1 MLSLRSEAISELMAT
16 PSHEVLPVKRGRLVA
31 RERTGDLAMGFPV
44 DPLLRQGLVLTLS
57 MALMNVANWL
67 YHVVMSRALGPAGY
81 GGLSALLGLL
91 FIMTVPATTIQ
102 MGLSALVARREANQD
117 APFFANV
124 LTRWLRGFLLFG
136 LVLSSVPLLLSPWLA
151 DLLRLASPVPV
162 LIAGTVLISWLP
174 LPVVRGLLQ
183 GVQRFWTLGASFITE
198 GLLKLGA
205 GVLLVS
211 AGLGLSGAVAAI
223 SLGALGALALTM
235 LGLRSRSDPRPVGVG
250 PQDAVVFR
258 SLLPYVVA
266 VASFTLLTQSDV
278 VLVKILFPPGEAGV
292 YAAASTAGK
301 IILYLTAPLAM
312 VMLPEAVRRHVRNE
326 GERPVLLRSARYA
339 AAAGGALVAA
349 YILVPRPIM
358 HVLFGSAY
366 LEGAPLLWLVG
377 LGMLANELALL
388 GVYYLL
394 GTGRSAVLRWVTVQA
409 LVFLVALWIFANSL
423 ETVAVLVAVAGLV
436 TFGGVW
442 WPLLRRSDTVLQPQR
457 QAS

>member
-1 MLSLRSEAISELMAT
+1 MAT
-16 PSHEVLPVKRGRLVA
+16 PLHDVLPVERGGVFGREGAGDPAVA
-31 RERTGDLAMGFPV
+31 VSF
-44 DPLLRQGLVLTLS
+44 DPLLRQGLVLILS
-57 MALMNVANWL
+57 MAAMNGANWL
-67 YHVVMSRALGPAGY
+67 YHAVMSRALGPAGY

-117 APFFANV
+117 APFFAGV

-151 DLLRLASPVPV
+151 ALLRLASPVPV

-198 GLLKLGA
+198 GLLKLGV

-211 AGLGLSGAVAAI
+211 IGLGLRGAVAAI

-235 LGLRSRSDPRPVGVG
+235 LGLRSRFDPRPAGVG

-258 SLLPYVVA
+258 SLLPYAVA

-278 VLVKILFPPGEAGV
+278 VLAKILFPPGEAGV

-301 IILYLTAPLAM
+301 IILSLTAPLA
-312 VMLPEAVRRHVRNE
+312 V
-326 GERPVLLRSARYA
+326 
-339 AAAGGALVAA
+339 
-349 YILVPRPIM
+349 
-358 HVLFGSAY
+358 
-366 LEGAPLLWLVG
+366 
-377 LGMLANELALL
+377 GML
-388 GVYYLL
+388 
-394 GTGRSAVLRWVTVQA
+394 
-409 LVFLVALWIFANSL
+409 
-423 ETVAVLVAVAGLV
+423 
-436 TFGGVW
+436 
-442 WPLLRRSDTVLQPQR
+442 
-457 QAS
+457 

>member
-1 MLSLRSEAISELMAT
+1 MVT
-16 PSHEVLPVKRGRLVA
+16 PPDEVLPVERDRLFA
-31 RERTGDLAMGFPV
+31 RERTGNPAVAGSF

-57 MALMNVANWL
+57 MAVMNGANWL

-102 MGLSALVARREANQD
+102 MGLSALVARREAGGD
-117 APFFANV
+117 ASFFATT
-124 LTRWLRGFLLFG
+124 LTRWLGGFLLLG
-136 LVLSSVPLLLSPWLA
+136 LVLSFVPLLLSPWLA
-151 DLLRLASPVPV
+151 TLLKLASPVPV

-183 GVQRFWTLGASFITE
+183 GAQRFRTLGASFVTE

-211 AGLGLSGAVAAI
+211 IGLGLSGAVAAI
-223 SLGALGALALTM
+223 SLGALGALALTV
-235 LGLRSRSDPRPVGVG
+235 LGLRSRATRRPTSVG
-250 PQDAVVFR
+250 PQDAAIFR
-258 SLLPYVVA
+258 SLLPYAVA
-266 VASFTLLTQSDV
+266 VAAFTLLTQSDV
-278 VLVKILFPPGEAGV
+278 VLVKMLFPPADAGV
-292 YAAASTAGK
+292 YAAASTGGK

-312 VMLPEAVRRHVRNE
+312 VMLPEAVRRQAHS
-326 GERPVLLRSARYA
+326 GGGRPVLIRTARYA
-339 AAAGGALVAA
+339 AIAGGALVAA
-349 YILVPRPIM
+349 YVLAPRPIM
-358 HVLFGSAY
+358 HVLFGGAY
-366 LEGAPLLWLVG
+366 VQGAPLLWLLG
-377 LGMLANELALL
+377 LGMLAAELALL

-409 LVFLVALWIFANSL
+409 LLFLVALWIFANSL
-423 ETVAVLVAVAGLV
+423 ETVAALVAVMGLV

-442 WPLLRRSDTVLQPQR
+442 WPLLRRSDTALRPQR